1 MRSGKSCFDS
11 GVFRKSVK
19 RFWPVWALYAFV
31 WFIALPLG
39 ILNNSHQLPE
49 PGSVSYYAV
58 DAVTTTGIWLCP
70 LAACA
75 AAMAVFSHLYNE
87 RSANFYAALPVRRGA
102 MFASCAA
109 AGLLPLLAV
118 NVIIFLLSLLLA
130 SVGGFADPP
139 ALWQYLAGSTLL
151 IIAFFSIAAFCA
163 LLTGNAVMMPL
174 LFAAVN
180 VAAWALG
187 EIAVMVPM
195 NFSLGFRYGS
205 VGHWADIFSPLV
217 SLLVRLHYDYSY
229 PAGPSGEPVC
239 GIGGWNW
246 LIIYAAAGIVLLL
259 IALAFYLRRD
269 METAGDVV
277 AVPPLRPVFKAAA
290 AVLAAFLVGN
300 LIYDLGFA
308 EADDLG
314 HAVIYSLCMAAGAF
328 LGWFAA
334 EMLLEK
340 SFAVFRP
347 RGFIGWAAVSVLCAA
362 FVLGCELDVTGFERR
377 VPDSADVVRVEL
389 STGAEFLTFS
399 NPADTALV
407 TELHADC
414 VESLEDSERGETVM
428 NFYLGYELRDG
439 SVLRRQYALGSND
452 TAFIAELDAFLN
464 RPEIILKRNGGV
476 DYLSPAAVYSANVD
490 WRSEPAGGAGETL
503 SLSAGEA
510 AELYNECILPDM
522 RDGNIGLAHYAVPT
536 WEWQAGVMSC
546 EINITVPSLELKGS
560 SAYLSFTPTA
570 ESARTLAWLEERGV
584 EPLTLAESEGGLY
597 GPEV

>member
-58 DAVTTTGIWLCP
+58 DAVNTTGIWLCP

-151 IIAFFSIAAFCA
+151 VTAFFGIAAFCA

-217 SLLVRLHYDYSY
+217 SLLGRLHYDYSY

-246 LIIYAAAGIVLLL
+246 LIIYAATGIVLLL

-340 SFAVFRP
+340 SFAVFRAARLHRLGRGQRPVRGLRPRLRARRDGLRAPRAGFRGRRP
-347 RGFIGWAAVSVLCAA
+347 RGAEHRGRVPHVLESRGHGPRHGAARRLRGEPRGQRARRDRYEFLPRLRAA
-362 FVLGCELDVTGFERR
+362 RRERPQTPVRSRLQRHGLHRGARRLPEPARNNLKAQWRRRLPEPGRGVLGQRGLAQRARGRRGRDAQPERR
-377 VPDSADVVRVEL
+377 RGR
-389 STGAEFLTFS
+389 GALQRMHPPGYARREYR
-399 NPADTALV
+399 PRALCR
-407 TELHADC
+407 T
-414 VESLEDSERGETVM
+414 RP
-428 NFYLGYELRDG
+428 G
-439 SVLRRQYALGSND
+439 SG
-452 TAFIAELDAFLN
+452 
-464 RPEIILKRNGGV
+464 RPG
-476 DYLSPAAVYSANVD
+476 
-490 WRSEPAGGAGETL
+490 
-503 SLSAGEA
+503 
-510 AELYNECILPDM
+510 
-522 RDGNIGLAHYAVPT
+522 
-536 WEWQAGVMSC
+536 
-546 EINITVPSLELKGS
+546 
-560 SAYLSFTPTA
+560 
-570 ESARTLAWLEERGV
+570 
-584 EPLTLAESEGGLY
+584 
-597 GPEV
+597 